1 MKFNMKFLK
10 YILFI
15 SIIAANYVF
24 AQTQNEVFEKL
35 KSGLN
40 EINAI
45 SFDFNSISEID
56 YSGTILATKDDKY
69 KLQIKDR
76 TIVCDGTSIYNYSK
90 SEKQIL
96 ISKLKRNTTHS
107 IVNLFFDITTNF
119 TPVNLKIDKKS
130 KQNYF
135 VLKLNSTQNKDDYII
150 LDIDKLYNIQKVNF
164 QIQNN
169 SGTYQISNL
178 KKNPKIT
185 PNSFELEK
193 PNGTDIIDLR

>member
-96 ISKLKRNTTHS
+96 ISK
-107 IVNLFFDITTNF
+107 NF
-119 TPVNLKIDKKS
+119 YVTSV
-130 KQNYF
+130 
-135 VLKLNSTQNKDDYII
+135 
-150 LDIDKLYNIQKVNF
+150 
-164 QIQNN
+164 
-169 SGTYQISNL
+169 
-178 KKNPKIT
+178 
-185 PNSFELEK
+185 
-193 PNGTDIIDLR
+193 